1 VASPPVVVQGPS
13 PGSRPTAPAPQV
25 ESFDEETYRCK
36 PGDTFES
43 ICEAKYLSPK
53 FAQALLLFNR
63 NHPLAAPGVL
73 QNPPVLQVGQ
83 AIYIPPA
90 GILQRRYPTAVRD
103 LSPLPAAGTPAPA
116 PAADPGAAAAAS
128 SGTRGYRVRGDKEWL
143 RDIARRTLG
152 DSERWLDLYRLNPFV
167 KPEYP
172 VPPNT
177 VLRLPAEAR
186 VAPENM
192 P

>member
-1 VASPPVVVQGPS
+1 VVQGPS
-13 PGSRPTAPAPQV
+13 PASRPPAPAPLV

-43 ICEAKYLSPK
+43 ICEAKYLSSK

-63 NHPLAAPGVL
+63 NHPLAAPGLL
-73 QNPPVLQVGQ
+73 QNPPVLEVGQ
-83 AIYIPPA
+83 AVYVPPA
-90 GILQRRYPTAVRD
+90 GILQRRYPAAVKD
-103 LSPLPAAGTPAPA
+103 LSPLPTGGTPAPA
-116 PAADPGAAAAAS
+116 PAAGPGAAAPATP
-128 SGTRGYRVRGDKEWL
+128 GTRGYRVRRNDEYL
-143 RDIARRTLG
+143 RDIARRALG
-152 DSERWLDLYRLNPFV
+152 DSDRWQELYTLNPSV

-177 VLRLPAEAR
+177 VLRLPADAR